1 VTAITDTGD
10 SQVENV
16 GVFSRLPEEHLH
28 RGMQHPSGGELNHS
42 SSTESFFM
50 GVNVKRIGILAC
62 ILAVCF
68 VSTVWGQVLG
78 PKSHLGRRVQQGM
91 ANRTSTTPS
100 VTSRRF
106 NTQTNPSKEATIWEL
121 GTYPGGTWAGLGG
134 INDFGVAIGFGD
146 VPPIGDDGVGYTHT
160 LAVSLFGPHAG
171 EWIDLG
177 TLGGELSRGWEEP
190 YWFGIADTGL
200 IVTHSVMP
208 DGQVH
213 AAAWTAQSGL
223 FDLGTLADTG
233 NPKYRGYNSSYASAT
248 NRSGTL
254 IVGWSGL
261 NGGEDTPVVWTA
273 SWAWNNG
280 RPINKWHIH
289 ALDTRGFPKLE
300 WQPGA
305 VNDYGQIM
313 GFALDTEETFAIPL
327 LWNRSPDGQS
337 WKLMVLPYIDNSEYP
352 YVLPFGI
359 DRKGN
364 ITGAINSADG
374 SSWLARLWKPL
385 NVSRTRYSLPIEL
398 PIPDGYAGCEA
409 VAINELG
416 DITGD
421 CYNDV
426 TDLPARWALHNLTF
440 SEIINIPGDWG
451 LSIAINNNRITVLTY
466 GGSLAC
472 PSDTFGSCGGAIQI
486 H

>member
-1 VTAITDTGD
+1 
-10 SQVENV
+10 
-16 GVFSRLPEEHLH
+16 
-28 RGMQHPSGGELNHS
+28 M
-42 SSTESFFM
+42 
-50 GVNVKRIGILAC
+50 KRISILAC
-62 ILAVCF
+62 IFAMCL
-68 VSTVWGQVLG
+68 VSIARGQAFA
-78 PKSHLGRRVQQGM
+78 PKPPVGRHTRHRI
-91 ANRTSTTPS
+91 ANKTSTIPH
-100 VTSRRF
+100 VTESRSF
-106 NTQTNPSKEATIWEL
+106 NTQTNTSDTSKIWEL

-146 VPPIGDDGVGYTHT
+146 VPPIGDEGVGYTHT

-177 TLGGELSRGWEEP
+177 TLGGAPSRGWEEP

-200 IVTHSVMP
+200 IVTHSVIP
-208 DGQVH
+208 DGQVR
-213 AAAWTAQSGL
+213 AAAWTPQSGL

-233 NPKYRGYNSSYASAT
+233 NPKYKRHNSSYASAT
-248 NRSGTL
+248 NRTGRL
-254 IVGWSGL
+254 IVGWSGV

-273 SWAWNNG
+273 SWTWNNG
-280 RPINKWHIH
+280 RPVNKWNIH
-289 ALDTRGFPKLE
+289 ALDTKGFPTPLE

-313 GFALDTEETFAIPL
+313 GFALDTDETFAIPL
-327 LWNRSPDGQS
+327 LWNPSPDGQS
-337 WKLMVLPYIDNSEYP
+337 WKLMVLPHIDSSEWP

-364 ITGAINSADG
+364 ITGAIESVDG
-374 SSWLARLWKPL
+374 NWLARLWKPL
-385 NVSRTRYSLPIEL
+385 NLSRTHYSQPIEL

-409 VAINELG
+409 VGINELG

-426 TDLPARWALHNLTF
+426 TDLPARWTLHNPTF
-440 SEIINIPGDWG
+440 SEIIDIPGDWG
-451 LSIAINNNRITVLTY
+451 LAIAINNSRVTVLTY
-466 GGSLAC
+466 GGGLAC
-472 PSDTFGSCGGAIQI
+472 PADTFGSCGGAIGL

>member
-1 VTAITDTGD
+1 MEVK
-10 SQVENV
+10 
-16 GVFSRLPEEHLH
+16 
-28 RGMQHPSGGELNHS
+28 M
-42 SSTESFFM
+42 
-50 GVNVKRIGILAC
+50 KRIGILAC
-62 ILAVCF
+62 ILAMCF
-68 VSTVWGQVLG
+68 VSTAWGQAPAHKPPV
-78 PKSHLGRRVQQGM
+78 GRHTPHRI
-91 ANRTSTTPS
+91 ANKTSTAPHFTE
-100 VTSRRF
+100 SRNF
-106 NTQTNPSKEATIWEL
+106 NTQTNPSDDSKIWEL

-160 LAVSLFGPHAG
+160 LAVSLFGPRAG

-200 IVTHSVMP
+200 IVTHSVTP

-213 AAAWTAQSGL
+213 AAAWTEHSHL

-233 NPKYRGYNSSYASAT
+233 NPKYKGYNSSYASAT
-248 NRSGTL
+248 NRAGTL
-254 IVGWSGL
+254 IVGWSGV
-261 NGGEDTPVVWTA
+261 NGGEDAPVVWTA

-280 RPINKWHIH
+280 RPVNKWNIH
-289 ALDTRGFPKLE
+289 ALDTKGFPKDLE

-313 GFALDTEETFAIPL
+313 GFALDTDETFAIPL
-327 LWNRSPDGQS
+327 LWNPRPDGQG
-337 WKLMVLPYIDNSEYP
+337 WNLMALPYIHSSDYP

-364 ITGAINSADG
+364 ITGAIESADG
-374 SSWLARLWKPL
+374 NTWLARLWKPL
-385 NVSRTRYSLPIEL
+385 NVSRTRYSQPIAL
-398 PIPDGYAGCEA
+398 PIPDGYTGCEA
-409 VAINELG
+409 VGINELG

-426 TDLPARWALHNLTF
+426 TDLPTHWTLNTPTF
-440 SEIINIPGDWG
+440 SEILNIPGDWG
-451 LSIAINNNRITVLTY
+451 LSIAINNRRVTVLTY
-466 GGSLAC
+466 GGGLAC
-472 PSDTFGSCGGAIQI
+472 PGDTFGSCGGAIQI

>member
-1 VTAITDTGD
+1 MRRISILALVVCVCLVTAAW
-10 SQVENV
+10 SQR
-16 GVFSRLPEEHLH
+16 SA
-28 RGMQHPSGGELNHS
+28 SG
-42 SSTESFFM
+42 
-50 GVNVKRIGILAC
+50 
-62 ILAVCF
+62 
-68 VSTVWGQVLG
+68 
-78 PKSHLGRRVQQGM
+78 SHLGKGILRHHVPKGMSSIASVQSQRSAQASPALNSRVWQ
-91 ANRTSTTPS
+91 
-100 VTSRRF
+100 F
-106 NTQTNPSKEATIWEL
+106 
-121 GTYPGGTWAGLGG
+121 GTYPGGTWAALGA
-134 INDFGVAIGFGD
+134 INDFGMAIGFGD

-171 EWIDLG
+171 EWTDLG

-190 YWFGIADTGL
+190 YWFGIAGTGL

-233 NPKYRGYNSSYASAT
+233 NPKYKGHNSSYASAT
-248 NRSGTL
+248 NRAGTL
-254 IVGWSGL
+254 IVGWSGV

-273 SWAWNNG
+273 SRYWNNG
-280 RPINKWHIH
+280 RPVNKWNIR
-289 ALDTRGFPKLE
+289 ALDTKGFPKDFE

-313 GFALDTEETFAIPL
+313 GFALDTDETFAIPL
-327 LWNRSPDGQS
+327 LWNLRADGQG
-337 WKLMVLPYIDNSEYP
+337 WNLMVLPYIHSSDYP

-364 ITGAINSADG
+364 ITGAINAADG
-374 SSWLARLWKPL
+374 TWLARLWKPL
-385 NVSRTRYSLPIEL
+385 NASRTRYSQPIEL

-409 VAINELG
+409 VGINELG

-426 TDLPARWALHNLTF
+426 TDLPTRWTLHDLTF
-440 SEIINIPGDWG
+440 TEIINIPGDWG
-451 LSIAINNNRITVLTY
+451 LSGAINNSRVAVLTY
-466 GGSLAC
+466 GGGLAC
-472 PSDTFGSCGGAIQI
+472 PGDTFASCGGAIQL